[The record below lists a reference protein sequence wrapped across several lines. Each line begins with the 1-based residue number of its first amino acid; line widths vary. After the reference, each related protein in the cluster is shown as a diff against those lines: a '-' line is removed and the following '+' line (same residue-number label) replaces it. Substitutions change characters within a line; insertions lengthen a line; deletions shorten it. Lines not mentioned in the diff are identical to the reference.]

1 MAILFLE
8 LDDEIT
14 SAVGRLRGVSDPVV
28 ALVLPAGS
36 RIASSRINFRLLARE
51 AEQMGARLAIVSPE
65 ATARALAIAAG
76 LPAYAAVREY
86 QAATAEGGEAGAEPG
101 GAAPAGTDAEAGV
114 PAPAGTD
121 AEPPAPTIPPPVV
134 PEAAPSG
141 RISELPV
148 ERVSRRFAVPAF
160 RGRSVLVAVLV
171 LALLGG
177 GGTAGVYFVLP
188 EAHVTVTPRVEA
200 FGPLVFEVTAD
211 PDATANDPGAGIVA
225 AEWLETTVETQGT
238 FRATGVKVT
247 ETKATGSVRFSNR
260 DIGATQSIPGGSTVK
275 TKSGVAFVT
284 DKAVTVPKARVEQDP
299 NGDLIL
305 VPGTANVAVTAADA
319 GTEGNVAAGTI
330 TVVPRGYNPNLLR
343 VTNPQ
348 PTTGGTH
355 VEAKVVRQSDYDAAV
370 ARLSEEL
377 RGSFDEW
384 LDSQAQ
390 DGEAV
395 VQRDSAVLDPAGV
408 EPAAADLVGME
419 MDTFAVAARAAG
431 RVVTFDPA
439 ILEDVG
445 ATRFRASEVPAGYSL
460 LEGSVTVAHRQIE
473 SDDPAKPRYE
483 ITASGRGY
491 REIDAAALEAQILGK
506 PVEEARTILGPY
518 GGVAITLDPDWFG
531 LVPSLDWRVTVE
543 VRSPAQPS

>member
-86 QAATAEGGEAGAEPG
+86 QAATADGGEAGAEAG
-101 GAAPAGTDAEAGV
+101 GA
-114 PAPAGTD
+114 APAGTD
-121 AEPPAPTIPPPVV
+121 AEPPAPTAPPPVA
-134 PEAAPSG
+134 PDAAPSG

-148 ERVSRRFAVPAF
+148 ERVPRRFAVPAF

-177 GGTAGVYFVLP
+177 GGAAGVYFVLP
-188 EAHVTVTPRVEA
+188 EARVTVTPRVEA
-200 FGPLVFEVTAD
+200 FGPLIFEVTAD
-211 PDATANDPGAGIVA
+211 PDATANDPAAGIVA
-225 AEWLETTVETQGT
+225 AEWLETTVEAQGT
-238 FRATGVKVT
+238 FRASGVKVT

-384 LDSQAQ
+384 LDAQ
-390 DGEAV
+390 VQELGEAV
-395 VQRDSAVLDPAGV
+395 VQRGSAVLDPAGV

-531 LVPSLDWRVTVE
+531 LVPSFDWRVTVE

>member
-86 QAATAEGGEAGAEPG
+86 QAATADGGEAGAEAG
-101 GAAPAGTDAEAGV
+101 GA
-114 PAPAGTD
+114 APAGTD
-121 AEPPAPTIPPPVV
+121 AEPPAPTAPPPVA
-134 PEAAPSG
+134 PDAAPSG

-148 ERVSRRFAVPAF
+148 ERVPRRFAVPAF

-177 GGTAGVYFVLP
+177 GGAAGVYFVLP
-188 EAHVTVTPRVEA
+188 EARVTVTPRVEA
-200 FGPLVFEVTAD
+200 FGPLIFEVTAD
-211 PDATANDPGAGIVA
+211 PDATANDPAAGIVA
-225 AEWLETTVETQGT
+225 AEWLETTVEAQGT
-238 FRATGVKVT
+238 FRASGVKVT
-247 ETKATGSVRFSNR
+247 ETKATGSVTFTWSGNQ
-260 DIGATQSIPGGSTVK
+260 TSVSIPAGSVVL
-275 TKSGVAFVT
+275 TKNGIAFQTRRGVVVR
-284 DKAVTVPKARVEQDP
+284 KAEPPPSNK
-299 NGDLIL
+299 
-305 VPGTANVAVTAADA
+305 PGTASVEVEAVKPGPD
-319 GTEGNVAAGTI
+319 GNVAANTI
-330 TVVPRGYNPNLLR
+330 TVVPKGYNRTLLQ

-348 PTTGGTH
+348 STTGGTH
-355 VEAKVVRQSDYDAAV
+355 VETKVVRQSDYDAAV
-370 ARLSEEL
+370 GRLNEDLAR
-377 RGSFDEW
+377 SFDEW
-384 LDSQAQ
+384 LDAQ
-390 DGEAV
+390 VQELGEAV
-395 VQRDSAVLDPAGV
+395 VQRGSAVLDPAGV
-408 EPAAADLVGME
+408 EPAAADIVGME

-445 ATRFRASEVPAGYSL
+445 ATRFRASEVPAGYTL
-460 LEGSVTVAHRQIE
+460 LDDSVIVASREIG
-473 SDDPAKPRYE
+473 SDDPAMPRYE

-491 REIDAAALEAQILGK
+491 RELDAAALEAQILGK

-531 LVPSLDWRVTVE
+531 LVPSFDWRVTVE